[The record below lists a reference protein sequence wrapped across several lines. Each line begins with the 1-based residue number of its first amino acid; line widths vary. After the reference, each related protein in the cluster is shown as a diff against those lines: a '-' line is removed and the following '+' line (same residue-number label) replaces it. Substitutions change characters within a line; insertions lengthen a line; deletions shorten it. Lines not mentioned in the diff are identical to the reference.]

1 VPFLLEVVVLE
12 AVALPVI
19 VFVTCEEA
27 VICGLE
33 VDVLLTIELRVV
45 VCVLVIVFVEVAD
58 KVVKRVGCGD

>member
-1 VPFLLEVVVLE
+1 LLEVVVLE

-19 VFVTCEEA
+19 VFVICAEA
-27 VICGLE
+27 VIFGDE
-33 VDVLLTIELRVV
+33 DDVLLTVELRVV